1 MAYHFLLAI
10 LNGHSQAAPAGTCQ
24 TRSLAEDAGRSMSKV
39 QERPGR
45 TLRVGRPTQRAGLHI
60 LSNKRMQGAKLHQP
74 PPNNV
79 FLNCIENSGQQ

>member
-1 MAYHFLLAI
+1 
-10 LNGHSQAAPAGTCQ
+10 
-24 TRSLAEDAGRSMSKV
+24 MSTV
-39 QERPGR
+39 QEWPGR

-79 FLNCIENSGQQ
+79 FLNCVENSGQQ